1 MKISKQDALT
11 WFRFFAELPE
21 DEDLLPHQQEIAW
34 AVFSQIEEAVD
45 DRFRRLK
52 AQISGLKTI
61 GGRTF
66 FVGDERR
73 FSAGCRSCLTG
84 TGLSAVRKTN
94 KCNLQC
100 KFCYD
105 YGVMDQLPPVGE
117 GMWEIG
123 GTKFRVE
130 DIDLLL
136 SIQQKPTGISYVY
149 LEPFMEIEE
158 YGPII
163 RRFHEAKVA
172 GAKEVTCWGTGTPLR
187 EFLYVDD
194 LADACVFL
202 MNNYSGDETV
212 NLGTGKELTIK
223 ELTDLV
229 AKVIGYTGEIKWDPS
244 KPDGT
249 PRKLLDVSK
258 LESLGW
264 KYKTELE
271 DGIRLAYEDFLNNP
285 MRAER

>member
-52 AQISGLKTI
+52 AQIRGLKTI
-61 GGRTF
+61 GWRTF

-73 FSAGCRSCLTG
+73 VSAGCRSCLTG

-117 GMWEIG
+117 GMRPKKRKGRGPCRW
-123 GTKFRVE
+123 
-130 DIDLLL
+130 
-136 SIQQKPTGISYVY
+136 SIIAANAARKRPWAKAAPTAGEGSPKPGSSCPSASS
-149 LEPFMEIEE
+149 E
-158 YGPII
+158 
-163 RRFHEAKVA
+163 
-172 GAKEVTCWGTGTPLR
+172 TP
-187 EFLYVDD
+187 
-194 LADACVFL
+194 
-202 MNNYSGDETV
+202 
-212 NLGTGKELTIK
+212 
-223 ELTDLV
+223 
-229 AKVIGYTGEIKWDPS
+229 
-244 KPDGT
+244 
-249 PRKLLDVSK
+249 
-258 LESLGW
+258 
-264 KYKTELE
+264 
-271 DGIRLAYEDFLNNP
+271 
-285 MRAER
+285 